1 MSVGTSSLSGIA
13 LAPDG
18 DLLASAGSMFDSV
31 VELWRI
37 SDGTRWGAIT
47 GGITF
52 ASSLAFCPD
61 GSKLVTGGGGGVGVW
76 RLSDGALV
84 QSLPGNPDGTS
95 AVAVSP
101 DGNLIASGGS
111 DAMWF
116 GDGGIVTWENIR
128 LWRVADSTLLRT
140 MNGALFSSAAPVLF
154 SPDGTALAS
163 GGEWGVWLWQVSDG
177 MLLQRPASS
186 STFAFDPSG
195 RVLASGGDGIR
206 FLRVATGSLLSR
218 HDQEAYGVSTLAFS
232 PDNRFLAY
240 GRGDAVLA
248 LIHNPCPTNVAPF
261 FRLQATVVPTNRI
274 LQLALHGD
282 AGWPCVIQAS
292 TNLVNWNDWTNVVS
306 ASAPLQVVDASATN
320 RPVRFYRVR
329 SAD

>member
-1 MSVGTSSLSGIA
+1 MSVGTSGLSGIA

-18 DLLASAGSMFDSV
+18 DLLASVGSMFDSV
-31 VELWRI
+31 VELWRV

-47 GGITF
+47 GGMTF
-52 ASSLAFCPD
+52 ASSIAFCPD
-61 GSKLVTGGGGGVGVW
+61 GSKLVTGGGGVRVW
-76 RLSDGALV
+76 RLSDGAMV

-101 DGNLIASGGS
+101 DGILIASGGS

-116 GDGGIVTWENIR
+116 GDGGIVRWENIR

-140 MNGALFSSAAPVLF
+140 MNGAIYSSAAPVVF

-163 GGEWGVWLWQVSDG
+163 GGQWGVWLWQVSDG
-177 MLLQRPASS
+177 TLLQRPA
-186 STFAFDPSG
+186 TFPSAPAFDPSG
-195 RVLASGGDGIR
+195 RVLAVGSDGIR
-206 FLRVATGSLLSR
+206 FLRVATGSLLTR
-218 HDQEAYGVSTLAFS
+218 HDQEAYGISTLAFS

-240 GRGDAVLA
+240 GRGDAALA
-248 LIHNPCPTNVAPF
+248 LIHNPCPTNLAPF
-261 FRLQATVVPTNRI
+261 FKLQATVVPTNQI
-274 LQLALHGD
+274 LQLALNGD

-320 RPVRFYRVR
+320 RLLRFYRVR